1 MRYSTNIL
9 EFSFQCREHPALSEH
24 PAYTKQMILVTA
36 IVEQASEAVSQ
47 IESFIYLQADGEV
60 QSKAV
65 NCIRMVLSCLDTAI
79 TQVKSGKRH
88 EYR

>member
-9 EFSFQCREHPALSEH
+9 EFSFQCRKHPALSEH

-36 IVEQASEAVSQ
+36 IVEQATEAISQ

-65 NCIRMVLSCLDTAI
+65 NGIHMVLGLSLI
-79 TQVKSGKRH
+79 H
-88 EYR
+88 I